1 MFEYLLFLNTVHL
14 YIVLHNYGLHSS
26 FFLTF
31 LRRVG
36 DALCIPLYMFIVTIK
51 SILFLFYLLCNRSRL
66 LGDFH
71 DALFLHSPF
80 SLAACFYASLYA
92 FNHWLFTSASLS
104 PCLCPVFI
112 HSPPTAVSGIFA
124 GLVHKICCR
133 PRRK

>member
-26 FFLTF
+26 FFLTC
-31 LRRVG
+31 LRYG
-36 DALCIPLYMFIVTIK
+36 YTIVYVYSDNK
-51 SILFLFYLLCNRSRL
+51 KHSILFYLLCNRSRL